1 MAYIRKPSIPKPINQ
16 TKGEKKICV
25 SNVDSNSVDV
35 REIKR
40 NYVIQQRGKIKMSIQ
55 AVENNRWLPKDES
68 NDLTEVAVAVIKTAI
83 LDDLKDGI
91 QIEAYQYDERL
102 IDPLWWNIIS
112 KSSKLDIRDLK
123 TLIIQ
128 ESMVA

>member
-1 MAYIRKPSIPKPINQ
+1 
-16 TKGEKKICV
+16 
-25 SNVDSNSVDV
+25 
-35 REIKR
+35 
-40 NYVIQQRGKIKMSIQ
+40 MSIQ

-123 TLIIQ
+123 ALIIR